1 MEYIVD
7 VPFYFISEDTL
18 EDVLVEESYYDTV
31 PTAAD
36 TDIVENLQT
45 NTSDSVQTG
54 KDNSIDSDADDQ
66 DYFEYHGPDDEDDD
80 DDELDYVIS
89 SEITKKKNS
98 NINIKSVLKLLDRDV
113 DIIEMS
119 RILVCQILQY
129 HSNSKARTAI
139 QNGDFIDLSVT
150 GIN

>member
-1 MEYIVD
+1 M
-7 VPFYFISEDTL
+7 FFFISEDTL
-18 EDVLVEESYYDTV
+18 EDVLVEESYHDTV
-31 PTAAD
+31 PTAAVD
-36 TDIVENLQT
+36 TDIVENVQT

-54 KDNSIDSDADDQ
+54 KDNSTDSDADDDE

-98 NINIKSVLKLLDRDV
+98 NIDITSVLKFLDRDV

-150 GIN
+150 GIY